1 MKLGYDVT
9 LLHAVQIFF
18 YNAIKILNEL
28 ANNEEVISI

>member
-9 LLHAVQIFF
+9 ILHAVQKF

-28 ANNEEVISI
+28 TNNEEVISI